1 MTQPAGRTQ
10 LPEEG
15 GSRVTTT
22 EFILAAQALAS
33 AAMCGLIWFVQVVH
47 YPLFTRTDTTHSPD
61 YPEENQRRTAPV
73 VIPPMLIEAAT
84 AAIIAVNPPPA
95 IGRPAALAGL
105 AMVAALWLSTLLV
118 QMPLHAR
125 LKHDGHAPATVAV
138 LVQSNWARTALWS
151 ARALLAIWMLHV
163 AG

>member
-1 MTQPAGRTQ
+1 MT
-10 LPEEG
+10 
-15 GSRVTTT
+15 ST
-22 EFILAAQALAS
+22 EIILAAQALAS

-47 YPLFTRTDTTHSPD
+47 YPLFARTDTTHNPD
-61 YPEENQRRTAPV
+61 YADENQRRTAPV
-73 VIPPMLIEAAT
+73 VLPPMLVEAVT

-118 QMPLHAR
+118 QMPLHGK
-125 LKHDGHAPATVAV
+125 LKHSGHTPATVAA
-138 LVQSNWARTALWS
+138 LVQSNWLRTILWS